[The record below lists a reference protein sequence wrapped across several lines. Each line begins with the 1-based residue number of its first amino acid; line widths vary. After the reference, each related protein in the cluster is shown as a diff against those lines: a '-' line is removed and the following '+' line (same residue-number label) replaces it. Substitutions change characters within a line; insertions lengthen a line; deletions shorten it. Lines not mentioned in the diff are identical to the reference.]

1 MRRLTFCIIVL
12 FMCTV
17 LHGQE
22 YLHKDYYGQGES
34 RKQALDM
41 LMDQISGAVDLDY
54 PAVLST
60 YRADISRLCLEQNRS
75 VQISLSITGQAL
87 DRVFQAR
94 QDRTSSILEEGRRV
108 SDSAIRKVYYTWA
121 WYYLS
126 SLPAA
131 HRIPGKEDIRQWLLN
146 HSDITPAVPP
156 VPMTH
161 IEREVA
167 SIRAVVGDLYLTTKP
182 VSAPEVSILTPKTQ
196 ELVRDTLTIQPVGG
210 FLDRPSLPISLDG
223 QVVQK
228 QDDCFAAGSAAALS
242 PSPGHYYVML
252 SLGSMPELSYGAVAG
267 YHKKWGALV
276 SFHSNF
282 SQSRSSYYAY
292 SDGTIEG
299 GGYVWPDGSSGVD
312 ILSVTAGGS
321 YAFIPWLHGFAS
333 AGYGHRLIDWKDTDG
348 QWARIRDLSSR
359 GLAVSAGVLFEW
371 KHLAANVAVSTIA
384 FQSLGV
390 SVSIGYSFY

>member
-146 HSDITPAVPP
+146 HSDITPAVP
-156 VPMTH
+156 
-161 IEREVA
+161 
-167 SIRAVVGDLYLTTKP
+167 
-182 VSAPEVSILTPKTQ
+182 
-196 ELVRDTLTIQPVGG
+196 
-210 FLDRPSLPISLDG
+210 
-223 QVVQK
+223 
-228 QDDCFAAGSAAALS
+228 
-242 PSPGHYYVML
+242 
-252 SLGSMPELSYGAVAG
+252 
-267 YHKKWGALV
+267 
-276 SFHSNF
+276 
-282 SQSRSSYYAY
+282 
-292 SDGTIEG
+292 
-299 GGYVWPDGSSGVD
+299 
-312 ILSVTAGGS
+312 
-321 YAFIPWLHGFAS
+321 
-333 AGYGHRLIDWKDTDG
+333 
-348 QWARIRDLSSR
+348 
-359 GLAVSAGVLFEW
+359 
-371 KHLAANVAVSTIA
+371 
-384 FQSLGV
+384 
-390 SVSIGYSFY
+390 